1 MLQKSRAKKGRGG
14 GAAFFVIYTFLCAPF
29 TVTNTWEKKNH
40 IKMTYNT
47 VVYKCNML

>member
-1 MLQKSRAKKGRGG
+1 MLQKSRAKKGGG

-29 TVTNTWEKKNH
+29 TVTNTWEKKKNH